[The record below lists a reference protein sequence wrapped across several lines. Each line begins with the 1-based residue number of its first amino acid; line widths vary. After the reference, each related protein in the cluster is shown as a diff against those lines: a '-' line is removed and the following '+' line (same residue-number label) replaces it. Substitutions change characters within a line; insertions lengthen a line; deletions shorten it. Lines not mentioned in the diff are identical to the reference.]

1 MEMPDDTRVEIL
13 SALHTKSRLTPETLP
28 FFAADEVRRSL
39 LIEVVAIAGKSPANE
54 MKAYIARLSAHLNVK
69 PDEASRWAR
78 FFEKLTELEN
88 RVAAALGKKGH
99 LVRLDDH
106 KLEIFKKAVA
116 AVGVPATLLFPLGTV
131 GLSADGIA
139 TGLIALGGGFLLP
152 TGIAMVT
159 GLAVAVALGVSSK
172 KILDMVMP
180 TTDAD
185 RISIDVEK
193 INADAAE
200 IRKVLD
206 DATAGEPD
214 ENKLA
219 AARTRIAEII
229 RGLVPMG
236 ERDRAKMEAAF
247 AHAHTLGERYID
259 YLTRDQ
265 TALETRNHVGA
276 EDLASLLKVDL
287 PAIC

>member
-1 MEMPDDTRVEIL
+1 
-13 SALHTKSRLTPETLP
+13 
-28 FFAADEVRRSL
+28 
-39 LIEVVAIAGKSPANE
+39 
-54 MKAYIARLSAHLNVK
+54 VK
-69 PDEASRWAR
+69 PDEATRWAR

-88 RVAAALGKKGH
+88 RVAVALGKKGH
-99 LVRLDDH
+99 LVRFDDR

-116 AVGVPATLLFPLGTV
+116 AVGVPAALLFPLGTV

-152 TGIAMVT
+152 TGIAMVA

-200 IRKVLD
+200 IRKVLEE
-206 DATAGEPD
+206 ASTGTPD

-219 AARTRIAEII
+219 AARIRIAEII
-229 RGLVPMG
+229 RRLLPID

-247 AHAHTLGERYID
+247 AHARTLGERYID

-265 TALETRNHVGA
+265 AALETRNLVGA
-276 EDLASLLKVDL
+276 EDIASLLKSDL